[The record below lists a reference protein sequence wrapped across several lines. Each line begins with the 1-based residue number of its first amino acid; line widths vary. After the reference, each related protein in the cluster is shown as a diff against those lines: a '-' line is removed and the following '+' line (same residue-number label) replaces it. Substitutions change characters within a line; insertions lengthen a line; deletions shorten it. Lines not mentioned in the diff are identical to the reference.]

1 MAAHQPALGAES
13 QGRGK
18 AMVML
23 SLIEATQG
31 LTSGFRHPT
40 AFQRK
45 PFLHSPT
52 DAGGEEKRK
61 LQSQLENLP
70 TLSLVLKKCKGD
82 ELGKLVDVKLYPS
95 E

>member
-1 MAAHQPALGAES
+1 M
-13 QGRGK
+13 
-18 AMVML
+18 
-23 SLIEATQG
+23 EATTG
-31 LTSGFRHPT
+31 NVPPNTLLEEAFSAAPT
-40 AFQRK
+40 N
-45 PFLHSPT
+45 
-52 DAGGEEKRK
+52 AGGEEKRK

>member
-1 MAAHQPALGAES
+1 M
-13 QGRGK
+13 K
-18 AMVML
+18 
-23 SLIEATQG
+23 EAF
-31 LTSGFRHPT
+31 S
-40 AFQRK
+40 A
-45 PFLHSPT
+45 SPM
-52 DAGGEEKRK
+52 DEGVEEKRK